1 MKFKEWWGNLLSK
14 FGGKEDPDT
23 EPVVELVPAEAPEPV
38 PDRKTSDEMI
48 VEMAD
53 STLKNAESR
62 AAATVTESED
72 VRVADRA
79 PGTGEEKK
87 EEHTSG
93 TGEEEIED
101 PAPVFEEDL
110 TAASVPELDDWT
122 EEAVPEYEDETDG
135 IREE

>member
-1 MKFKEWWGNLLSK
+1 M
-14 FGGKEDPDT
+14 
-23 EPVVELVPAEAPEPV
+23 
-38 PDRKTSDEMI
+38 
-48 VEMAD
+48 
-53 STLKNAESR
+53 KNAESR

-72 VRVADRA
+72 VRMAEPA
-79 PGTGEEKK
+79 PGTGEE
-87 EEHTSG
+87 ETEDHTSG